1 MAFNKFLEEI
11 KMTIFGPLCNAV
23 LTHVEKALEEG
34 RTVYPREGE
43 EFFDKIMLQA
53 LQRLQNLQS
62 PSEIEARIDELEKLS
77 SYLQA
82 DTQRAL
88 KEHNLHIYPE
98 DTYPYKEEIERRILD
113 LKIMRETLLP
123 KLRSNK

>member
-11 KMTIFGPLCNAV
+11 KMTVLGPLCNAV
-23 LTHVEKALEEG
+23 LTHVEQALKEG

-43 EFFDKIMLQA
+43 EFFDKVILQA
-53 LQRLQNLQS
+53 MQRLQNLQS
-62 PSEIEARIDELEKLS
+62 PSEIEARINELEKLS

-88 KEHNLHIYPE
+88 KEHNMHIYPE

-113 LKIMRETLLP
+113 LKIMLEAMSP
-123 KLRSNK
+123 KKAIK

>member
-53 LQRLQNLQS
+53 MQRLQNLQS
-62 PSEIEARIDELEKLS
+62 PSEIEARIDELEGLATF
-77 SYLQA
+77 LQA
-82 DTQRAL
+82 DTKRAL
-88 KEHNLHIYPE
+88 KEHNLHLYPE
-98 DTYPYKEEIERRILD
+98 DTYPYKAEIEHRVLD
-113 LKIMRETLLP
+113 LKIMLETVKP
-123 KLRSNK
+123 KEPIK